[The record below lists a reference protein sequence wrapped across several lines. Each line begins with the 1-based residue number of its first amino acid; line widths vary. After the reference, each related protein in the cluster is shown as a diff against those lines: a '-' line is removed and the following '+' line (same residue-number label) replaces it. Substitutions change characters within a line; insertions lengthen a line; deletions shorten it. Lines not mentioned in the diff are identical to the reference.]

1 MAEDW
6 KRELFL
12 NRQFEANSF
21 RVGQVGLE
29 SSVLDIDYLDIT
41 DIYVD
46 KKGYENLRFKD
57 RIKLLKNGKGW
68 IHCASGASFEIKKGI
83 VKQIKLST
91 RYLQD
96 NKTDRKDI
104 VEIFGKP
111 DIELV
116 DDMCYSGIDY
126 NIDANVLVFRKKKI
140 FAFLDPKTDKL
151 KELHFGEFDEST
163 YGKK

>member
-1 MAEDW
+1 MNEDW

-21 RVGQVGLE
+21 KVGHVGLE
-29 SSVLDIDYLDIT
+29 SSISDIDYLDIT

-46 KKGYENLRFKD
+46 KKQYESLRFKD
-57 RIKLLKNGKGW
+57 RIELLENSKGW
-68 IHCASGASFEIKKGI
+68 IHCASGASFRVKKGL

-96 NKTDRKDI
+96 NKTVRNDI
-104 VEIFGKP
+104 IEIFGKP

-116 DDMCYSGIDY
+116 DDICYSGFDY
-126 NIDANVLVFRKKKI
+126 RIEANVLVFRKKKI
-140 FAFLDPKTDKL
+140 YAFLDPKTEKL
-151 KELHFGEFDEST
+151 IELHFGEFDEKA
-163 YGKK
+163 YGTK

>member
-1 MAEDW
+1 MNEDW

-21 RVGQVGLE
+21 KVGHVGLE
-29 SSVLDIDYLDIT
+29 SSISDIDYLDIT

-46 KKGYENLRFKD
+46 KKQYESLRFKD
-57 RIKLLKNGKGW
+57 RIELLENSKGW
-68 IHCASGASFEIKKGI
+68 IHCASGASFRVKKGL

-96 NKTDRKDI
+96 NKTVRNDI
-104 VEIFGKP
+104 IEIFGKP

-116 DDMCYSGIDY
+116 DDICYSGFDY
-126 NIDANVLVFRKKKI
+126 RIEANVLVFRK
-140 FAFLDPKTDKL
+140 
-151 KELHFGEFDEST
+151 
-163 YGKK
+163 